1 MDLQL
6 QGKSVLITGASQG
19 IGEGLAL
26 AFAQEGSH
34 LRLVARSEPK
44 LAAIAQRVRSEHG
57 VSAEI
62 LPLDITAPAAV
73 EKIMAFA
80 GGCRRPDQQRREHS
94 RGNLWE
100 VDEPLWRAG
109 WELKVFFDE
118 VLTQVLELLQREKRV
133 SYRALKRRFNLDDD
147 YIEDL
152 KV

>member
-34 LRLVARSEPK
+34 LRLVARSESK
-44 LAAIAQRVRSEHG
+44 LEAIAQRVRSEQG

-80 GGCRRPDQQRREHS
+80 GDANVLINNAGSIPG
-94 RGNLWE
+94 GNLWD
-100 VDEPLWRAG
+100 VDEQL
-109 WELKVFFDE
+109 
-118 VLTQVLELLQREKRV
+118 
-133 SYRALKRRFNLDDD
+133 
-147 YIEDL
+147 
-152 KV
+152 